1 MTDSKDMRVLGDD
14 KWLNDIMGVTN
25 DIVTKLMQGIFENV
39 SSMLHNGVAY
49 TIIMICIMLW
59 LLNIL
64 KNGYPTRGEIFN
76 AGKWLITVAFVLGI
90 FSSYEAYDSFI
101 GLLMIPAQWV
111 RGAVGAI
118 FDSTGGGYG
127 FAEIVSNAVN
137 KISTLGSFLWE
148 YGMKEHQAWY
158 KPDLVPV
165 LFVTF
170 RCLFY
175 GIYWLAFM
183 ICVFGC
189 VAIIFISTFMASLLL
204 CGCAIVLPF
213 LTIATMKQYFFSWLK
228 LFISYTLYAPLGL
241 IVLSLAITPINKLTE
256 LISAGKIEQIY
267 NNQIS
272 SFFVPT
278 IICMISI
285 YLLKQIPDWVQQ
297 LTGASGGA
305 MGTGAGGDFAGNVG
319 KTATAGA
326 VGSATAYTLARS
338 QGAGGVSA
346 IGKSILGG
354 LSQAGKSLPFGKSGG
369 KIANASW
376 QATKDMKA
384 PVMDKVNS
392 VRNAINQS
400 IIATP

>member
-1 MTDSKDMRVLGDD
+1 MADSKDMQVLGDG

-25 DIVTKLMQGIFENV
+25 DVVTKLMQGVYESV
-39 SSMLHNGVAY
+39 SSMLHNGVTY
-49 TIIMICIMLW
+49 TIIMICIMFW

-76 AGKWLITVAFVLGI
+76 AGKWLVTVSFVLGI
-90 FSSYEAYDSFI
+90 FSSYEAYNSFI
-101 GLLMIPAQWV
+101 GWLMIPAQWV
-111 RGAVGAI
+111 RAAIGAI
-118 FDSTGGGYG
+118 FDSTNSGLG
-127 FAEIVSNAVN
+127 FADTVSNAVN

-148 YGMKEHQAWY
+148 YGMNEHKAWY
-158 KPDLVPV
+158 KPDLIPIIWI
-165 LFVTF
+165 TF

-175 GIYWLAFM
+175 GLYWLAFM

-189 VAIIFISTFMASLLL
+189 VAIIFVSTFMASLLL

-213 LTIATMKQYFFSWLK
+213 LTISTLKQYFFSWLK

-241 IVLSLAITPINKLTE
+241 IVLSLAITPINKLIE
-256 LISAGKIEQIY
+256 IVGAGKIEQIY

-278 IICMISI
+278 IICMICI

-297 LTGASGGA
+297 LVGASGSA
-305 MGTGAGGDFAGNVG
+305 MGVGAGGDLASNVG

-338 QGAGGVSA
+338 KGASGISA

-354 LSQAGKSLPFGKSGG
+354 LGQAGKSLPFGRSGE

-376 QATKDMKA
+376 QATKDIKN
-384 PVMDKVNS
+384 VMNNS
-392 VRNAINQS
+392 IM
-400 IIATP
+400 ATP